1 MELALKRIQ
10 SVKSLLT
17 VAEDMIGYD
26 REEAYKILDITEVI
40 IKRAKKELAE
50 DSCCFLESSELQGKQ
65 EVQGKQ
71 DVQGK
76 QESSQSTSDHKE
88 LTSDTV
94 QQSITVEELEH
105 MFAETRPPRDDSSTV
120 TSGASRRNFTCWAK
134 TLNLPSGH
142 PIYFGDVTFK
152 LSYDK
157 KNRATLTTQIR
168 TGKTIIG
175 YSPSGVIKTYLNS
188 IGSAQKNVNGWK
200 RLEMDFVQEGESA
213 ERKEIGSPE
222 WLLMEWNADKSVFN
236 REIRIS

>member
-50 DSCCFLESSELQGKQ
+50 DSCCFLESSDM
-65 EVQGKQ
+65 QGKQ